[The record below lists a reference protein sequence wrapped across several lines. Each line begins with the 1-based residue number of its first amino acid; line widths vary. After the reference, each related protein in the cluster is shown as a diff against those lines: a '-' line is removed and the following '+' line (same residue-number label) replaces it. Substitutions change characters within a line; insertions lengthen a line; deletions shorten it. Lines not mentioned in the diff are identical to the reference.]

1 MSGLR
6 SDTAPEPF
14 GSLLQEKMD
23 ELEAD
28 DAAQAA
34 LAQDPRERFRLATQ
48 HAVLAATGGALPR
61 QGHKAYITKTVQSD
75 GPDRRHLDI
84 RS

>member
-1 MSGLR
+1 MLR
-6 SDTAPEPF
+6 GNVAREPF

-28 DAAQAA
+28 DIAQAA
-34 LAQDPRERFRLATQ
+34 LAQDPLERFRLATQ
-48 HAVLAATGGALPR
+48 HAALAGTGGALPR
-61 QGHKAYITKTVQSD
+61 QGHQAYITETVQSEV
-75 GPDRRHLDI
+75 PDRRKLDI